1 MAKIPPKRLAVLE
14 DHLEAE
20 SSHDMDRVLDGFTDD
35 CFNDIAG
42 FPERFVGPE
51 KVAERYRLL
60 WQAFPDFNVQIH
72 RFLSADEDC
81 IVTENQW
88 TGTHRGP
95 FFGIPPTGRRVRIR
109 SLVAWHF
116 RGDKI
121 WGETVFFDVGSIV
134 NQLGAEIIIPPE
146 HSPRE

>member
-1 MAKIPPKRLAVLE
+1 MANIPPERLAVLE

-20 SSHDMDRVLDGFTDD
+20 SSHDMDRVLDGFTED

-60 WQAFPDFNVQIH
+60 WDAFPDFNVKIH
-72 RFLSADEDC
+72 RFLSADADC

-88 TGTHRGP
+88 TGTHRGS
-95 FFGIPPTGRRVRIR
+95 FFGIPPTGKRVRIR

-116 RGDKI
+116 RDDKI

-134 NQLGAEIIIPPE
+134 TQLGAEIIIPAA
-146 HSPRE
+146 RGAQD

>member
-1 MAKIPPKRLAVLE
+1 MANIPPERLAVLE

-60 WQAFPDFNVQIH
+60 WEAFPDFNVKIH
-72 RFLSADEDC
+72 RYLSADEDC

-88 TGTHRGP
+88 TGTHRGS
-95 FFGIPPTGRRVRIR
+95 FFGIPPTDKRVRIR

-116 RGDKI
+116 RDDKI

-134 NQLGAEIIIPPE
+134 TQLGAEIIIPGE
-146 HSPRE
+146 HGTQD

>member
-1 MAKIPPKRLAVLE
+1 MATIRAKRLAVLE
-14 DHLEAE
+14 DHLKAE
-20 SSHDMDRVLDGFTDD
+20 SAHDMEGVLEGFTAD

-42 FPERFVGPE
+42 FPKRFVGP
-51 KVAERYRLL
+51 KRVAERYRLL
-60 WQAFPDFNVQIH
+60 WQAFPDFNVRIH
-72 RFLSADEDC
+72 RFLSADKDC
-81 IVTENQW
+81 IVTENRW

-116 RGDKI
+116 RGDKL

-134 NQLGAEIIIPPE
+134 KQLGAEIAISSE
-146 HSPRE
+146 RSPRE